1 MTAPLLQIKD
11 LTIGL
16 PPRADRPFAVSDVS
30 LSVGAGEIV
39 CVVGES
45 GSGKSMIA
53 NSIMGLLPTALTVLG
68 GEIHL
73 NGTNLRDLSRDA
85 MRKVRGAR
93 AGMVFQEP
101 MAALNPLMRIGDQIA
116 EVFAVHGQAATRD
129 RIEELLGSVNL
140 PDPASLA
147 RVYPHM
153 LSGGQRQR
161 VVIAMAVALE
171 PALLIADEPTTA
183 LDVTT
188 QAQVLKLIQD
198 IQRRRNTGVLFITH
212 DFGVVGEIA
221 DRVVVMQDG
230 RVVEQGNAR
239 DVLNRPS
246 HDYTRKL
253 LAAVPKPRAGKAQ
266 PRPSGTVLEI
276 TGLRKTFWRDRV
288 EVAALND
295 VNLVVRRGETMGLVG
310 ESGSGKS
317 TLARSIVNLV
327 APGAGDVKFE
337 GESLRNLSR
346 GDWKRLRR
354 RIQFLF
360 QDPYA
365 SLDPRR
371 RVGDI
376 ISDGPR
382 AHGASRA
389 EATAIAREKLKLVSL
404 EPSAIDRWP
413 HEFSGGQRQRIGI
426 ARALAMNAELL
437 IADEPVSALD
447 VSVQAQILTLL
458 ERLRDQLGLTM
469 LFITHDMRVAAQ
481 ICDRIAVMKHGAIV
495 EEAAAQDLLRDPKHS
510 YTRTLLASVPG
521 LLDDVQATAR
531 SKGVTA

>member
-1 MTAPLLQIKD
+1 MTAPLLSIKN
-11 LTIGL
+11 LTVGL
-16 PPRADRPFAVSDVS
+16 PPRADRPHAVSDVT
-30 LSVGAGEIV
+30 LTVGAGEIV

-53 NSIMGLLPTALTVLG
+53 NSVMGLLPRVLPVLD
-68 GEIHL
+68 GEIQL
-73 NGTNLRDLSRDA
+73 DGVSLRALSPEQ
-85 MRKVRGAR
+85 MRTVRGAR
-93 AGMVFQEP
+93 VGMVFQEP

-116 EVFAVHGQAATRD
+116 EVFTVHRQPCTPERV
-129 RIEELLGSVNL
+129 EELLRSVNL

-161 VVIAMAVALE
+161 VVIAMAIALE
-171 PALLIADEPTTA
+171 PSLLVADEPTTA

-188 QAQVLKLIQD
+188 QAQILKLILD
-198 IQRRRNTGVLFITH
+198 IQQRRGTGVLFITH

-221 DRVVVMQDG
+221 DRVVVMQNG
-230 RVVEQGNAR
+230 RVVEQGAAH

-246 HDYTRKL
+246 HEYTKKL
-253 LAAVPKPRAGKAQ
+253 LAAVPKPRTDRVAA
-266 PRPSGTVLEI
+266 RPEQTMLEI
-276 TGLRKTFWRDRV
+276 AGLRKTFWRDRV

-295 VNLVVRRGETMGLVG
+295 VSLVVRRGETMGLVG

-317 TLARSIVNLV
+317 TLARAIVNLV
-327 APGAGDVKFE
+327 TPSDGDVSFE
-337 GESLRNLSR
+337 GASLRGLSGR
-346 GDWKRLRR
+346 DWKQLRK

-360 QDPYA
+360 QDPFA

-382 AHGASRA
+382 AHGASRTKA
-389 EATAIAREKLKLVSL
+389 MSIAREKLELVSL
-404 EPSAIDRWP
+404 DPSAIDRWP

-426 ARALAMNAELL
+426 ARALAMDAQLL

-447 VSVQAQILTLL
+447 VSVQAQILSLL

-469 LFITHDMRVAAQ
+469 LFITHDMRVAAR

-495 EEAAAQDLLRDPKHS
+495 EEAAAQDLLGNPQHP
-510 YTRTLLASVPG
+510 YTKALLASVPG
-521 LLDDVQATAR
+521 LLDDAR
-531 SKGVTA
+531 GAKMSERNLP